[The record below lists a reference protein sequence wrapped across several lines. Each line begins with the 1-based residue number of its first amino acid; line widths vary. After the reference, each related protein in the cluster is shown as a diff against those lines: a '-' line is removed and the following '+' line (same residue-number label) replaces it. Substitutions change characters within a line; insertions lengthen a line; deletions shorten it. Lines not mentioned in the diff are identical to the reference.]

1 MNALWIAISL
11 FAVAVLVYFVL
22 YNGLIRRRNNVDQSL
37 STVDVMLKKR
47 FDLIPNLVAAVEAY
61 MGHEKS
67 TLTELTAL
75 RTRALSGD
83 LSDVERADLDRKVS
97 GALGQ
102 LRVAVEAY
110 PDLKAS
116 ANFVQLQGAL
126 NEVEEQLSAA
136 RRAYNA
142 AVTVFN
148 TAIQTVPGNLIAGS
162 MGLTQRP
169 LFAASDAERA
179 NVDVAAMFNDGA

>member
-1 MNALWIAISL
+1 MNALWIAL
-11 FAVAVLVYFVL
+11 ALLAVVAVVYFGL
-22 YNGLIRRRNNVDQSL
+22 YNGLIRRRNNVDQTL
-37 STVDVMLKKR
+37 SSVDVMLKKR

-102 LRVAVEAY
+102 LRVAVENY

-142 AVTVFN
+142 AVTAFN

-169 LFAASDAERA
+169 LFEASDAERA
-179 NVDVAAMFNDGA
+179 NVDVAAMFNGGA